1 MDKLSD
7 YIKVID
13 LLSESE
19 SDYILNCIDEEKY
32 ITAFYDAKVYNKKGK
47 DSIIYHSSRNNLQTF
62 IKPGSELD
70 NLIYSK
76 ISEGYQKWLSLINL
90 DQSQKVLFQNLN
102 DTGYQ
107 INKYEVG
114 QYYNY
119 HVDNSV
125 INNNENRVLSI
136 VIYINDDYEGGE
148 LQFPFYT
155 YKPSKGQGVFFPSDW
170 LYPHRS
176 CPVLKGTK
184 YSIVTWLYE

>member
-19 SDYILNCIDEEKY
+19 CDYILDCIDKKKY
-32 ITAFYDAKVYNKKGK
+32 ITEFYDAKVYDEKGS
-47 DSIIYHSSRNNLQTF
+47 DAIIYHSSRNNLQTF

-76 ISEGYQKWLSLINL
+76 ISEGYQKWLSLISL
-90 DQSQKVLFQNLN
+90 DQSQKVFFQNFN

-107 INKYEVG
+107 INKYEIG

-125 INNNENRVLSI
+125 THNNENRVVSI

-155 YKPSKGQGVFFPSDW
+155 YKPCKGQGILFPSDW
-170 LYPHRS
+170 LYPHKS
-176 CPVLKGTK
+176 CPILKGVK

>member
-19 SDYILNCIDEEKY
+19 CDYILNCINKQKY
-32 ITAFYDAKVYNKKGK
+32 IEEFYDATVYDEKG
-47 DSIIYHSSRNNLQTF
+47 SNAVVYHSSRNNLQTF

-70 NLIYSK
+70 SLIYSK
-76 ISEGYQKWLSLINL
+76 VSEGYQKWWSSINFELS
-90 DQSQKVLFQNLN
+90 QSSFFRNLN

-107 INKYEVG
+107 INKYEIG

-125 INNNENRVLSI
+125 TNNNQNRVLSI

-155 YKPSKGQGVFFPSDW
+155 YKPSKGQGIFFPSDW
-170 LYPHRS
+170 LYPHKS
-176 CPVLKGTK
+176 CPILKGVK